1 MTVPELSHQLG
12 LSQNSRRSDPGKS
25 FDIFDGADRRR
36 RLHLPSR
43 LPKKQVRYHERTLA
57 SRFDTCACGQ
67 LLRMESV
74 NPKGR
79 AGLHKNDYTEAI

>member
-43 LPKKQVRYHERTLA
+43 LPKKQVRQLSQHHHPTGTPIERM
-57 SRFDTCACGQ
+57 
-67 LLRMESV
+67 LLTSST
-74 NPKGR
+74 
-79 AGLHKNDYTEAI
+79 A